1 MDSFFLFV
9 CLTLVD
15 SCTVIIMYEC
25 LYFLTNLFS
34 FLCHCSRYVSY
45 KSLMFGSTWDSLL
58 LFIIVFDMKM
68 DVVGLISFIL
78 VYAICLGF
86 LCLLAF
92 FSSYLW
98 PNVLCTCSFYPS
110 DMKVVNSVFNG
121 LVVTLIF
128 QKIVAPMS
136 FYQCQECYR
145 PCWPSPWKVRDLV
158 HLPIFPTYVHLQL
171 PKIFLV

>member
-1 MDSFFLFV
+1 MNVFISLLIYFHF
-9 CLTLVD
+9 
-15 SCTVIIMYEC
+15 SVIVLDMSLI
-25 LYFLTNLFS
+25 N
-34 FLCHCSRYVSY
+34 H
-45 KSLMFGSTWDSLL
+45 LMFGSTWDSLL

-68 DVVGLISFIL
+68 DIVGLISFIL

-98 PNVLCTCSFYPS
+98 PNVLCACSFYPS
-110 DMKVVNSVFNG
+110 DLKVVNSVFNG
-121 LVVTLIF
+121 LMVTLIF

-145 PCWPSPWKVRDLV
+145 PCWPSP
-158 HLPIFPTYVHLQL
+158 LPVFPTYVHLQL